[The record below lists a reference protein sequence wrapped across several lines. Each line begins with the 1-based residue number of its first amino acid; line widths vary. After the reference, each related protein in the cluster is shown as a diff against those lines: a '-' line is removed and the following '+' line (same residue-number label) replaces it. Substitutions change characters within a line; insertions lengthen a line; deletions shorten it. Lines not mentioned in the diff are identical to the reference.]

1 VNRPVT
7 ELRTGAHVPTGIPSS
22 SEHDGAEAGLAVAA
36 ADTLTAPNDDVST
49 LKSDDP
55 DMRVRKAL
63 IDAGKVTATEFRRLM
78 RIKNE
83 SAEEKSVVSLL
94 IGLGLVSEQYL
105 AELLAETF
113 DLPLMSNIEL
123 HDVPESRV
131 EVSHRFLIDRV
142 AIAVKDEDGSSILVV
157 ADPGDDAV
165 PLMMRLAYDSP
176 LSLAVATQS
185 DIENAIEQ
193 LYGDGKSAMGQIV
206 DSEDNAGEDDADL
219 DVEQLKDMASEA
231 PVIRLVNLLLQ
242 GASEASA
249 SDIHIEPFEGQLKV
263 RYRIDGVL
271 NDVEAPPQKLAA
283 AVISRIKIMAK
294 LNIAERRLPQ
304 DGRIRL
310 KIQGSDI
317 DARVSTIPTM
327 HGESVVMRLL
337 NRSDVAL
344 DLTSLGFPDSIRDQL
359 LDILHQPNGMI
370 LVTGPTGSGKTTTL
384 YAAIELLNTEERKI
398 ITAEDPVEYQMRG
411 VNQIQVKP
419 AIGLTFSN
427 VLRSIVRQDPDVIL
441 VGEMRD
447 LETAKICVQSALTG
461 HLVLS
466 TLHTNSAAS
475 SVTRLLEMGIE
486 DYLLTSTVSGVLSQ
500 RLVRKLCVHCREPY
514 TPDAGLIKELKLE
527 TCAESSDITLYRPVG
542 CDKCNATGYRG
553 RQSILEL
560 LTMNDAMRKLVHE
573 RNSAKQIEMAAIE
586 DGMRTIYQDGCD
598 KALAGITSI
607 DEVLRVI
614 QDG

>member
-1 VNRPVT
+1 MSCPVRKRGAVIQPVT
-7 ELRTGAHVPTGIPSS
+7 KLHAGAHSPASMQSV
-22 SEHDGAEAGLAVAA
+22 
-36 ADTLTAPNDDVST
+36 LTAPNDDVVIPEA
-49 LKSDDP
+49 DNP
-55 DMRVRKAL
+55 EWRIRQAL
-63 IDAGKVTATEFRRLM
+63 IVAGKVTDTEFRRLM
-78 RIKNE
+78 RIKAE

-113 DLPLMSNIEL
+113 ELPLLGSSEL
-123 HDVPESRV
+123 LELPESRV
-131 EVSHRFLIDRV
+131 EISSRFLRDRV
-142 AIAVKDEDGSSILVV
+142 AIPVVNEDGDAILVM

-165 PLMMRLAYDSP
+165 LPILRLGYEFPLQC
-176 LSLAVATQS
+176 AVATQS

-206 DSEDNAGEDDADL
+206 DGDDEAEDDSADL

-242 GASEASA
+242 KASEASA

-271 NDVEAPPQKLAA
+271 HDVEAPPQKLAA

-337 NRSDVAL
+337 NRGDVKL
-344 DLTSLGFPDSIRDQL
+344 DLTALGFSEQVRDQL
-359 LDILHQPNGMI
+359 LNILHQPNGMLI
-370 LVTGPTGSGKTTTL
+370 VTGPTGSGKTTTL

-398 ITAEDPVEYQMRG
+398 ITAEDPVEYQMNG

-419 AIGLTFSN
+419 AIGLTFSS

-447 LETAKICVQSALTG
+447 LETARICVQSALTG

-475 SVTRLLEMGIE
+475 SVTRLLEMGID

-500 RLVRKLCVHCREPY
+500 RLVRRLCVHCRESY
-514 TPDAGLIKELKLE
+514 VPDAGLIKELSLDCG
-527 TCAESSDITLYRPVG
+527 TDSTDIVLYRPVG
-542 CDKCNATGYRG
+542 CDECNATGYRG

-560 LTMNDAMRKLVHE
+560 LIVNDDIRKLVHE
-573 RNSAKQIEMAAIE
+573 RSSAKQIERAAIE
-586 DGMRTIYQDGCD
+586 DGMRTIFQDGCD
-598 KALAGITSI
+598 KALAGVTSI

>member
-1 VNRPVT
+1 VNQPVT
-7 ELRTGAHVPTGIPSS
+7 MLRTGVNAPISNSPDPVQNGANDNVSILETGNPERQI
-22 SEHDGAEAGLAVAA
+22 
-36 ADTLTAPNDDVST
+36 
-49 LKSDDP
+49 
-55 DMRVRKAL
+55 RKAL
-63 IDAGKVTATEFRRLM
+63 IAAGKVTDTEFRRLM
-78 RIKNE
+78 RIKAE

-113 DLPLMSNIEL
+113 DLPLLSSTDL
-123 HDVPESRV
+123 LDVPESRV
-131 EVSHRFLIDRV
+131 SISSRFLRDRV
-142 AIAVKDEDGSSILVV
+142 VVPVKDEDGNAILVM

-165 PLMMRLAYDSP
+165 PQILRLAYESP
-176 LSLAVATQS
+176 PSCAVATQS
-185 DIENAIEQ
+185 VIENAIEQ
-193 LYGDGKSAMGQIV
+193 LYGDGKSVMGQIV
-206 DSEDNAGEDDADL
+206 DADDDSEDDDADL

-231 PVIRLVNLLLQ
+231 PVIRLVNLLLEK
-242 GASEASA
+242 ASEAAA
-249 SDIHIEPFEGQLKV
+249 SDVHIEPFDGQLKV

-271 NDVEAPPQKLAA
+271 HDVEAPPQKLAA

-304 DGRIRL
+304 DGRIKL

-337 NRSDVAL
+337 NRGDVKL
-344 DLTSLGFPDSIRDQL
+344 DLTALGFSDSIRDSL
-359 LDILHQPNGMI
+359 LEILHQPNGMI

-384 YAAIELLNTEERKI
+384 YAAIEILNTEERKI
-398 ITAEDPVEYQMRG
+398 ITAEDPVEYQMTG

-419 AIGLTFSN
+419 AIDLTFSN

-447 LETAKICVQSALTG
+447 LETARICVQSALTG

-466 TLHTNSAAS
+466 TLHTNNAAS

-500 RLVRKLCVHCREPY
+500 RLVRKLCAHCREAY
-514 TPDAGLIKELKLE
+514 TPDAGLVKELRLDQFTDSK
-527 TCAESSDITLYRPVG
+527 DIVLYRPVG
-542 CDKCNATGYRG
+542 CEKCNATGYRG

-560 LTMNDAMRKLVHE
+560 LTMNDEIRKLVHE
-573 RNSAKQIEMAAIE
+573 RSSAIQIEKAAIE
-586 DGMRTIYQDGCD
+586 SGMHTIYQDGCD
-598 KALAGITSI
+598 KALAGITSM